1 MYSNENRSRR
11 NTRGWD
17 ETGASRSKTSKKS
30 TSQKTVYAVFTG
42 NSAAVNRRG
51 NRETCPATAS
61 GRKAPK
67 YRRSFRAS
75 KLNGMMTRRIAFSC
89 TCQPNKKDAYP
100 QRVTAPTKVS
110 HVGFMKSLIR
120 HSYARSIPSK
130 ERFRGCRSLTIWKH
144 RVNVKVVPGVMFG
157 STAKAVSP
165 TRPLVPLLT
174 AVESTARPTR
184 GATVLVSLH
193 RPLALMRRL
202 TLKKNLVN
210 KRMIL

>member
-1 MYSNENRSRR
+1 MYE
-11 NTRGWD
+11 
-17 ETGASRSKTSKKS
+17 
-30 TSQKTVYAVFTG
+30 VLTG

-51 NRETCPATAS
+51 NRETCPATAR
-61 GRKAPK
+61 GRKAPR

-100 QRVTAPTKVS
+100 QRVTAPTNMS
-110 HVGFMKSLIR
+110 HVGFRKSLIR
-120 HSYARSIPSK
+120 HSYSHSILLK
-130 ERFRGCRSLTIWKH
+130 RRFGGCRSLTNWKN
-144 RVNVKVVPGVMFG
+144 RVNVKVVPGVISG

-184 GATVLVSLH
+184 GATAIVSLH
-193 RPLALMRRL
+193 RPF
-202 TLKKNLVN
+202 TLV
-210 KRMIL
+210 